1 MVAFESSI
9 EAVYAAYSIYTDL
22 LGPLLYS
29 LVDWFIFSISIACV
43 VAFFGATLLM
53 TLTLAAL
60 AFDGV
65 FYVFLRLV
73 RPLVN

>member
-1 MVAFESSI
+1 MVCFESSI
-9 EAVYAAYSIYTDL
+9 EAVYTTYTDL

-29 LVDWFIFSISIACV
+29 LVDWFIFSTSVACV